1 MGKMGNKIAL
11 FVLFLLVVGFG
22 LFLIKDSPIMGNVI
36 GNLGSGG
43 VQEITIG
50 MKNYNYNPNTIKV
63 NVNQPVRIYLDET
76 VRGCYRSL
84 VIKDFGV
91 YKNFKDVDDYVE
103 FTPNKKGTYRFSCSM
118 GMGVGT
124 LIVK

>member
-1 MGKMGNKIAL
+1 MGNKITL
-11 FVLFLLVVGFG
+11 FVMLLLVVGFG
-22 LFLIKDSPIMGNVI
+22 LFLIKDSPILGNTI
-36 GNLGSGG
+36 KNLSSGG

-50 MKNYNYNPNTIKV
+50 VKNYNYYPNTINV
-63 NVNQPVRIYLDET
+63 NVNQPVRIYLDES

-84 VIKDFGV
+84 VIRDFGI
-91 YKNFKDVDDYVE
+91 YKNFKDINDYIE
-103 FTPNKKGTYRFSCSM
+103 FTPNKKGTYLFSCSM

>member
-1 MGKMGNKIAL
+1 MGNKIAL